1 LLTAAFATAAA
12 RIAPSTFLGMAF
24 APETTSLAPAG
35 TSLCVRPALFNTNL
49 LSPEIFAVHLFDG
62 VLGFVRRR
70 HYDETK
76 SPRFILA
83 GVHYN
88 RNGCDIAEALK
99 SLAHVLFGCLG
110 GQVSYKDF
118 HSVS

>member
-12 RIAPSTFLGMAF
+12 GIAPSTFLDTAF
-24 APETTSLAPAG
+24 APEATSLAPAG

-49 LSPEIFAVHLFDG
+49 LSPEIFAMHLFDG

-70 HYDETK
+70 HYDKTK
-76 SPRFILA
+76 SPRFVLA
-83 GVHYN
+83 CVHYN
-88 RNGCDIAEALK
+88 RNGGDIAEALK
-99 SLAHVLFGCLG
+99 GLAHILFGCLS
-110 GQVSYKDF
+110 GQVSYKDL